1 MLHFYLHAEM
11 DAMCRKIAI
20 FKKNIEYKK
29 FWASLSENV
38 WAQILGEGNCQI
50 RFPSPTRTYF

>member
-38 WAQILGEGNCQI
+38 QTLI
-50 RFPSPTRTYF
+50 